1 MTSEPQQDSP
11 FELQAS
17 LVTDAVATS
26 MANPAVSAEQSSE
39 PIGIEL
45 SGQNGPEMGPDLGA
59 VEQSAPTEA
68 VPVASGV
75 EPMDLEPR
83 TEPSPSASGLEDAQP
98 RESCGVAGKASS
110 DSANGDVGGDRKG
123 DRPAA
128 DATQPQGQ
136 RTPSGSQRPRKPHLQ
151 GRFSGRLE
159 TKDDEKTLQEE
170 CRLLGPMVGGLGKR
184 GEKSRMTLAKI
195 VRAIA
200 TGEVRRH
207 CQERENKIV
216 ELQEKLKTMETV
228 YRREVELLKQD
239 NNALRLKLEL
249 RSDDFNHRQISHM
262 GVLRGGLKSNSSHEP
277 RVIITPATVPPMVVV
292 RGGNTRYPSAD
303 PVTSMAGGVPP
314 VDVSSIPFL
323 FPSAPNAQ
331 VQAMQGN
338 SPIARGGRMGQLS
351 SVDAATVAQARTLAH
366 VRSQGEAANNLNL
379 KRKLQEMQGSDGD
392 TVGDAKHEE
401 AMRQRRTISQAQTL
415 ADLEVV
421 GSSAVGSAERD
432 DGVARAFQALKYSKP
447 AQVLK
452 VVPAQVF
459 PMSQNLSPTSFG
471 GSQNVGLPQQQV
483 AFLSVPGQGDNDS
496 RSGMAPTLNVLGAH
510 SCVPAPSGHEV
521 QAPTVAL
528 TIGED
533 MAAHPLAQQ
542 SGFSG
547 QKTVIVSNFQGG
559 NAALTSTGPF
569 ASQLLTGQIGL
580 DNVLS
585 QVPLTEALAT
595 STTPS
600 VMGGSEMAPSLED
613 SALSTPMEAEVM
625 DPSILE
631 QLHAGDLGLTTV
643 AAAVPILQG
652 GGRGTQI
659 VMPAAQVLRMSS
671 EAGRP
676 VG

>member
-1 MTSEPQQDSP
+1 MTSEQQQDSP

-17 LVTDAVATS
+17 LVADAVATS
-26 MANPAVSAEQSSE
+26 MANPPVSAEQSSE
-39 PIGIEL
+39 PMGMEL
-45 SGQNGPEMGPDLGA
+45 SGQNGPETGPDLGT
-59 VEQSAPTEA
+59 VEQSTPTEA
-68 VPVASGV
+68 VPAASGV
-75 EPMDLEPR
+75 EPMELEPA
-83 TEPSPSASGLEDAQP
+83 TAASASPSGQEDAQL
-98 RESCGVAGKASS
+98 RESCGPAGKASS
-110 DSANGDVGGDRKG
+110 DSANGDGEKDGKEE
-123 DRPAA
+123 RPVA
-128 DATQPQGQ
+128 DATQSQGQ
-136 RTPSGSQRPRKPHLQ
+136 RTQSGSTRPRKPHLQ

-159 TKDDEKTLQEE
+159 TKDDEKSLQEE
-170 CRLLGPMVGGLGKR
+170 CRLLGPLVGGTGKR

-207 CQERENKIV
+207 CVERESRIL
-216 ELQEKLKTMETV
+216 ELQDKLKTIETV
-228 YRREVELLKQD
+228 YRREAELLKQD

-249 RSDDFNHRQISHM
+249 RSEDFNHRQISHM

-292 RGGNTRYPSAD
+292 RGGNTRYPTAD
-303 PVTSMAGGVPP
+303 PVTSMGTAMPP

-323 FPSAPNAQ
+323 FPSTPNAQ
-331 VQAMQGN
+331 AQALQGN
-338 SPIARGGRMGQLS
+338 SPIARGGRMAQLS
-351 SVDAATVAQARTLAH
+351 SVDAAAVAQARTLAH
-366 VRSQGEAANNLNL
+366 VRSQGEAANSLNL
-379 KRKLQEMQGSDGD
+379 KRKLQEMQGSDVD
-392 TVGDAKHEE
+392 PVRDAKHEE
-401 AMRQRRTISQAQTL
+401 AMRQRRTIPQAQAL
-415 ADLEVV
+415 ADLEQV
-421 GSSAVGSAERD
+421 GPSTVSSAERD
-432 DGVARAFQALKYSKP
+432 EGVVRAFQTVKYSNAP
-447 AQVLK
+447 QVLK
-452 VVPAQVF
+452 VVPAQVL

-471 GSQNVGLPQQQV
+471 SSQSMGLSQQQV
-483 AFLSVPGQGDNDS
+483 AFLSVPGQGDSEN
-496 RSGMAPTLNVLGAH
+496 RSGMAPTLNVLGTQ
-510 SCVPAPSGHEV
+510 SGLPAPAGHEV
-521 QAPTVAL
+521 QTPTVAL

-533 MAAHPLAQQ
+533 MAAHQLAQQ
-542 SGFSG
+542 PGFSG
-547 QKTVIVSNFQGG
+547 QKTVIVSNFQAG

-569 ASQLLTGQIGL
+569 ASQLLSGQIGL

-595 STTPS
+595 STAPT
-600 VMGGSEMAPSLED
+600 VIGGNDMAPNLED

-643 AAAVPILQG
+643 AAAVPIIQG